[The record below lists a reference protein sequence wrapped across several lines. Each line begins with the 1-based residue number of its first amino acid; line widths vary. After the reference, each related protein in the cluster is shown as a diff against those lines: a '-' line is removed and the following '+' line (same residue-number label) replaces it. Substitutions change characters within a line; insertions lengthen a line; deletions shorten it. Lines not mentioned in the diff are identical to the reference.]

1 MKFLGTGVSN
11 LAIDSPKHIASAVQ
25 SSVVLSLFS
34 NHPREACLEIFISL
48 PEFAAAFWCA
58 CIFVPNQITY
68 SKAFELGPEHFLLY
82 LLLIRAD
89 YFFCNTIVTEERESY
104 GGV

>member
-1 MKFLGTGVSN
+1 MKFLGTRLSN

-34 NHPREACLEIFISL
+34 NHPREHVWRFSFLLQNLLQHSGVHVLFPTKL
-48 PEFAAAFWCA
+48 P
-58 CIFVPNQITY
+58 IVGLLN
-68 SKAFELGPEHFLLY
+68 LGPEHFLLY
-82 LLLIRAD
+82 LLFIRAD